1 MPWLSADLHALSVLA
16 LGGYLAM
23 AAMLSVYGLHRLA
36 LLGLYYRHA
45 ARAQPRGVDLSP
57 DQLPHVLVQLPIY
70 NEKYV
75 TDRLIDAVAV
85 IDWPRSHLHI
95 QVLDDSTDRTTE
107 IIAAAC
113 ARHRANGLQIEHVR
127 REGREGFKAGALA
140 YGMSLPSGSAP
151 LIALFD
157 ADFVPDPDF
166 LQRTVPILLADER
179 RGMVQSRWGH
189 LNRNDSLVTKLQAI
203 LLDGHFVI
211 EHSARFR
218 SSRFFNFNGTAGIW
232 RRRAIEDGGGW
243 QGDTLCEDLDLSY
256 RAQMA
261 GWNFIYLQHLE
272 VLAELP
278 GDIAAFKSQQ
288 HRWAKGSIQTARKLL
303 PSLWR
308 SSLPLAVKVEAT
320 FHLGGNL
327 AYPMMAVLLM
337 LLPVSLAARLQWDW
351 SWGLLVD
358 LPIFICATVNLVL
371 FYAAAERE
379 LRDGHWLRRL
389 HLIPA
394 VLALGASLTINNSR
408 AVFQA
413 LRGHRSPF
421 VRTPKS
427 GTASAGNYALRPSRQ
442 SWLEL
447 AAGLYYSGAV
457 LFAAA
462 NSLWHAVPFLVL
474 FSFGFLYL
482 GIGSLSPAQ
491 GTDENPAVT
500 PPLPATVATAA
511 TGAATQAAHRQ
522 ATAPTAEQATPPHA
536 AAASNSSKRRA
547 TGY

>member
-1 MPWLSADLHALSVLA
+1 MPWLSADLHVLSILA
-16 LGGYLAM
+16 LGGYLSM
-23 AAMLSVYGLHRLA
+23 AVMLSVYGLHRLA
-36 LLGLYYRHA
+36 LLALYYRHA
-45 ARAQPRGVDLSP
+45 ARAQPIGVDLLP
-57 DQLPHVLVQLPIY
+57 EELPHVLVQLPIY
-70 NEKYV
+70 NEKFV
-75 TDRLIDAVAV
+75 ADRLIDAVAAM
-85 IDWPRSHLHI
+85 DWPRSHLQI
-95 QVLDDSTDRTTE
+95 QVLDDSTDRTTP
-107 IIAAAC
+107 ILAAAC
-113 ARHRANGLQIEHVR
+113 ARHRAHGLRIEHVR

-140 YGMSLPSGSAP
+140 YGMSLPSGGAP

-166 LQRTVPILLADER
+166 LRRTVPVLLADER
-179 RGMVQSRWGH
+179 TGMVQGRWGH
-189 LNRNDSLVTKLQAI
+189 LNRDESLITKLQAI

-232 RRRAIEDGGGW
+232 RRSAIEAGGGW

-261 GWNFIYLQHLE
+261 GWRFIYMQHLE
-272 VLAELP
+272 VPAELP

-308 SSLPLAVKVEAT
+308 SSLPLAIKVEAT
-320 FHLGGNL
+320 FHLAGNL
-327 AYPMMAVLLM
+327 AYPMMGVLLV
-337 LLPVSLAARLQWDW
+337 LLPLSLAARLQWDW
-351 SWGLLVD
+351 TWGLLVD
-358 LPIFICATVNLVL
+358 LPIFICATINLVL

-379 LRDGHWLRRL
+379 LRDGQWLRRL

-421 VRTPKS
+421 VRTPKA
-427 GTASAGNYALRPSRQ
+427 GTASSGQYAQLPSRQ

-447 AAGLYYSGAV
+447 SAGLYYSFAV
-457 LFAAA
+457 VFAAA

-482 GIGSLSPAQ
+482 GLGSLPRPQGADEPAPIMP
-491 GTDENPAVT
+491 G
-500 PPLPATVATAA
+500 LPTTAA
-511 TGAATQAAHRQ
+511 TT
-522 ATAPTAEQATPPHA
+522 TAPQVAHMRAMAPTPEQATLPPVA
-536 AAASNSSKRRA
+536 APSSSGKRRV